1 MKLWIEAKEG
11 KVFVGD
17 FANLIYL
24 NIFIRAFRQVNPDV
38 FFKVEEGDENVAV

>member
-17 FANLIYL
+17 FANPIYL
-24 NIFIRAFRQVNPDV
+24 NIFIRAFRQINPHA
-38 FFKVEEGDENVAV
+38 FFKVEGGG